1 MFARLLILIPLL
13 TVLCACAPQASR
25 VYVDKSD
32 RVIVLYDHKNKP
44 MRQYKI
50 ALGPQP
56 EGHKMMLGDGRTP
69 EGQYL
74 IDWRNPKSRYHKSL
88 HISYPNEE
96 DVARAQAMGAQPGHS
111 IMIHGLGDPK
121 TSYRRYGDWTEGCI
135 AVSNREMN
143 EIWTMVPDQTPIFIA
158 P

>member
-1 MFARLLILIPLL
+1 MIRYLFLSLLILA
-13 TVLCACAPQASR
+13 VSACAPQASR
-25 VYVDKSD
+25 VYVDKSE
-32 RVIVLYDHKNKP
+32 RVMVLYDHKNEP
-44 MRQYKI
+44 MRKYKI

-56 EGHKMMLGDGRTP
+56 AGPKLAMGDGRTP

-88 HISYPNEE
+88 HISYPNEV
-96 DVARAQAMGAQPGHS
+96 DLARASALGAQPGHS

-143 EIWTMVPDQTPIFIA
+143 EIWAMVPDQTPIFIA